1 MELRDRYQIELR
13 GMPPRKNRR
22 HIRVGGG
29 RSINAPEFTAL
40 VAALHLAWSPRPP
53 IARGLWRLQVTAR
66 WPRQR
71 HLVDLTVA
79 LGDVDAPVS
88 SIQDALQRAGVLDD
102 DIRLVELHATKTH
115 DAERPGVV
123 IVLERV
129 AEEDSP

>member
-1 MELRDRYQIELR
+1 VI
-13 GMPPRKNRR
+13 
-22 HIRVGGG
+22 
-29 RSINAPEFTAL
+29 
-40 VAALHLAWSPRPP
+40 
-53 IARGLWRLQVTAR
+53 TAR

-71 HLVDLTVA
+71 HLVDTAVA

-115 DAERPGVV
+115 DAARPGVV
-123 IVLERV
+123 IALVRV